1 MAAGLVPASAAVAAT
16 PRRALAAPRLGWYSR
31 PCSTVTSFTIR
42 SMSRASRLNVVVR
55 TSGFIRC
62 LVIDLAR
69 ENSRSPSA
77 P

>member
-1 MAAGLVPASAAVAAT
+1 MQHGDQLDDPVHVA
-16 PRRALAAPRLGWYSR
+16 
-31 PCSTVTSFTIR
+31 CV
-42 SMSRASRLNVVVR
+42 RLNVVVR
-55 TSGFIRC
+55 TTGFIRC